1 VRLLPIALLLLTIAA
16 GSCSRGEEPAA
27 PPSSNNQSSVPPAKT
42 GDKEPDPLSGLLE
55 ALDPKSR
62 PVEPWPLEPAPPD
75 WRSQPAPDVPVVAG
89 FTEIVAVQE
98 PRGDYESVAHV
109 EAVERDA
116 VKLAFSL
123 RSGSVAGVTSMR
135 ARRTVLTQDL
145 AEARGYRMTFSEA
158 DPESFPGMTALGV
171 STAVFRE
178 LHDGRRPKIDLHA
191 GVDAVATL
199 LAAADALA
207 SDLTGELARD
217 ESDPVGVPVLVNGQ
231 RVWLPAL
238 HAKGEFQGVLRS
250 VPAEFWFLAD
260 PANPLTLRAMVDRA
274 RLQVVRIDFP
284 AAERT
289 STLERALAER
299 QPVEMWGVYFEFG
312 SARLQPESSA
322 VLDAVAGLL
331 GRHPD
336 WRLRIG
342 GHTDNVGADDDNL
355 KLSEQ
360 RAQTVRAELVRR
372 LPDASTRIE
381 AAGFGE
387 SQPRE
392 SNDTLSGRAR
402 NRRVELTR
410 Q

>member
-1 VRLLPIALLLLTIAA
+1 
-16 GSCSRGEEPAA
+16 
-27 PPSSNNQSSVPPAKT
+27 
-42 GDKEPDPLSGLLE
+42 
-55 ALDPKSR
+55 
-62 PVEPWPLEPAPPD
+62 
-75 WRSQPAPDVPVVAG
+75 
-89 FTEIVAVQE
+89 
-98 PRGDYESVAHV
+98 
-109 EAVERDA
+109 
-116 VKLAFSL
+116 
-123 RSGSVAGVTSMR
+123 
-135 ARRTVLTQDL
+135 
-145 AEARGYRMTFSEA
+145 
-158 DPESFPGMTALGV
+158 MTALGV

-191 GVDAVATL
+191 GVDAIATL

-274 RLQVVRIDFP
+274 RLKWSG
-284 AAERT
+284 
-289 STLERALAER
+289 STCPPR
-299 QPVEMWGVYFEFG
+299 
-312 SARLQPESSA
+312 SARRRWSVRWRSGNRWKCGACTSNSA
-322 VLDAVAGLL
+322 ARGCSLSRGAILDAVAGLL

-360 RAQTVRAELVRR
+360 RAQTVRAELVRH
-372 LPDASTRIE
+372 LPDAGTRIE